1 MKEWIKYTEDEAGEN
16 ACLEC
21 HASADTVMW
30 VVARLILN
38 IAKGTKGEL
47 SVNKLMDELE
57 HKYIPR
63 GIIAMGSDKTVYEE
77 VIDPE

>member
-1 MKEWIKYTEDEAGEN
+1 MKEWIKYTEDEAGKKVS
-16 ACLEC
+16 LEC
-21 HASADTVMW
+21 RASADTVMQ

-47 SVNKLMDELE
+47 SVNMLMDELE
-57 HKYIPR
+57 HKYIPQ
-63 GIIAMGSDKTVYEE
+63 GIIAMWSDETVYEE

>member
-1 MKEWIKYTEDEAGEN
+1 MKEWIKYTEDEAGKN
-16 ACLEC
+16 ASLEC

-47 SVNKLMDELE
+47 SVNMLMDELE
-57 HKYIPR
+57 HKYIPQ